1 MRIAGHRGLPRQFP
15 DNTLEGIT
23 AAIPLCDYVELDV
36 RRSLDGVKVLSHD
49 PTIEGVDVASTAWVE
64 LKKITVGDGF
74 HPTTFEAVL
83 SAVGDFPLDIEI
95 KNSPLEPGFD
105 AEGAFACEV
114 AAMAR
119 PIDAF
124 TCFFWPTVDVVK
136 ASMPAVHT
144 GLLIDQGGSITEA
157 ARHASSNGHAV
168 LAPHWTLLLADEAV
182 SRSLVLEFEIATW
195 TVDDAEVAARLAD
208 LGIDS
213 LISNDPVGIRN
224 SLGLAPPADHN
235 RRTNSTE

>member
-23 AAIPLCDYVELDV
+23 AATAVCDYVELDV
-36 RRSLDGVKVLSHD
+36 RESLDGVKVLSHD
-49 PTIEGVDVASTAWVE
+49 PTIEGVDIASTLWEDVQR
-64 LKKITVGDGF
+64 ITIGDGF
-74 HPTTFEAVL
+74 HPTTLDAVL
-83 SAVGDFPLDIEI
+83 AAIGDFPLDIEI

-105 AEGAFACEV
+105 PEGRFACEV

-119 PIDAF
+119 SNDVV
-124 TCFFWPTVDVVK
+124 TCFFWPTVDAVK
-136 ASMPAVHT
+136 KSIPSLHT

-157 ARHASSNGHAV
+157 ARYAAANGHTA
-168 LAPHWTLLLADEAV
+168 LAPHWSLLLEDEAV

-195 TVDDAEVAARLAD
+195 TVDDIDVAAQLAD

-224 SLGLAPPADHN
+224 ALGLD
-235 RRTNSTE
+235 

>member
-23 AAIPLCDYVELDV
+23 AAMAVCDYVELDV

-49 PTIEGVDVASTAWVE
+49 PTIEGVDVASTRWE
-64 LKKITVGDGF
+64 DLQQITVGDGF
-74 HPTTFEAVL
+74 HPTTLDAVL
-83 SAVGDFPLDIEI
+83 AAIGDFPLDIEI

-105 AEGAFACEV
+105 PEGRFACDV

-119 PIDAF
+119 SHDVF
-124 TCFFWPTVDVVK
+124 TCFFWPTVDAAK
-136 ASMPAVHT
+136 AATPGLHT

-157 ARHASSNGHAV
+157 ARYAAANDHGA
-168 LAPHWTLLLADEAV
+168 LAPHWSLLLEDEAV

-195 TVDDAEVAARLAD
+195 TVDDSEVAARLAD

-224 SLGLAPPADHN
+224 ALGLH
-235 RRTNSTE
+235 